1 MANDPGVTRA
11 KGYVETDDG
20 VALIHVVGSRFDVEM
35 VGGDHPIGI
44 VCIGIKDLFVAERVH
59 AMFD

>member
-1 MANDPGVTRA
+1 
-11 KGYVETDDG
+11 VETDGG

-44 VCIGIKDLFVAERVH
+44 VCIGMKDFFVAERVH